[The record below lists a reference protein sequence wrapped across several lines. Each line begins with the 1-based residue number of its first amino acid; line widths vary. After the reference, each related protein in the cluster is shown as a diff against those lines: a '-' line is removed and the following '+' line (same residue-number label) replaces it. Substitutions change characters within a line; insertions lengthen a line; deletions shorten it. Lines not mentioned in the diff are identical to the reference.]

1 MPLFAPLRK
10 YVRPCDAK
18 ANSYSYPRSTAD
30 MSNRASKSR
39 KRSTCLS
46 QSYHITVAAR
56 ARQMPCRSRRR
67 RTLLYLGLE
76 WQQTSLACR
85 AAAQVPLKLCLASY
99 GSVKCRLGYSCGKSW
114 SRHTHTTL
122 SHNLSHT
129 HTTLLHTSLSHLI
142 THTTLWH
149 TTLLHTTLTQM
160 PLSHRALTHTQFQGE
175 FQDPKIDCTI

>member
-1 MPLFAPLRK
+1 MWPTKIQLHWFKLHGK
-10 YVRPCDAK
+10 QCPCDAK

-46 QSYHITVAAR
+46 QSYHITAAAR

-114 SRHTHTTL
+114 SRQQVDTVHTSTVQTAPQNLKMWVFPHIFVWG
-122 SHNLSHT
+122 SCFWFCIPSPASASASALSHT
-129 HTTLLHTSLSHLI
+129 T
-142 THTTLWH
+142 
-149 TTLLHTTLTQM
+149 
-160 PLSHRALTHTQFQGE
+160 
-175 FQDPKIDCTI
+175 